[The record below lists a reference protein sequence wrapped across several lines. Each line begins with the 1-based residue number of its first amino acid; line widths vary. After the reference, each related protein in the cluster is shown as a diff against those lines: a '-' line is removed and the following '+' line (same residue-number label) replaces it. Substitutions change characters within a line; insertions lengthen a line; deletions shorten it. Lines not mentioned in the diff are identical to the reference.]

1 MYMYATTVWLIMKH
15 CVYILICIYTAWA
28 TKKQP
33 AIRFARVLVIF
44 SLALVC
50 ILRRVLLCIDAGCNH
65 FNP

>member
-50 ILRRVLLCIDAGCNH
+50 ILRRV
-65 FNP
+65 FE